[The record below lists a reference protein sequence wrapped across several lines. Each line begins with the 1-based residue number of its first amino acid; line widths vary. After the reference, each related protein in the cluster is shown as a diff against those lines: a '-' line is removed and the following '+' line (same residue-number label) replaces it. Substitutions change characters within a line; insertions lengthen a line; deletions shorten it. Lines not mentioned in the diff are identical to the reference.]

1 MANHVSL
8 LLLQQQLFFSPTA
21 ALATKTEPL
30 PKSRNMASASL
41 TERLA
46 AEAIALTREA
56 YRPTVC
62 CWFPAC
68 SIPGTSWRCG
78 CVAKVGARSD
88 QQAEEQQQRA
98 LVRGLVR
105 GLVQVRAEQQQN
117 SVPGAPYGTASSS
130 PAPAQTPQLAVIA
143 RCLKNYNH
151 ISHSCYFFSA
161 HRYPSSVYFF

>member
-68 SIPGTSWRCG
+68 SIGKTSWRCG
-78 CVAKVGARSD
+78 CAAKVGARSEE
-88 QQAEEQQQRA
+88 QAAEQQQRA

-105 GLVQVRAEQQQN
+105 GVGLVEQQN
-117 SVPGAPYGTASSS
+117 FAPGA
-130 PAPAQTPQLAVIA
+130 AQETT
-143 RCLKNYNH
+143 NYM
-151 ISHSCYFFSA
+151 Y
-161 HRYPSSVYFF
+161 